1 MLFSSLTF
9 LWFFLPAAVA
19 VYLLAPGR
27 TGKNAVLLAASL
39 IFYSWGEPRGLIL
52 LLATVILCYITG
64 RLLLSLDEGT
74 EGASVMGSLSHN
86 KRMTGP
92 GARKAVLLA
101 GLLIQLGLL
110 CYFKYFNMIAGAV
123 NDLTGQSLIPP
134 MKILLPLGISFY
146 TFQALSYMI
155 DVYGRKA
162 AAQKNLFHLALYLCL
177 FPQLLSGPIIKYHE
191 IAGAITE
198 RMESLSMTAY
208 GIKRFSYG
216 LAKKVLF
223 ANTFGQAADRIFS
236 LPSEQLGTLTVWLA
250 VILYTMQIYYDFSG
264 YSDMAI
270 GLGRIFGFR
279 YAENFNYPYLSASIT
294 EFWRR
299 WHISLSTWFRDY
311 LYIPLGG
318 NRKGL
323 TRTCVNLLIVFF
335 ATGLWHGASF
345 NFVIWGLY
353 YGFFLILERLWL
365 TGFFKKHP
373 LPVLSHAYALLVVI
387 FGWLLFRTETLAS
400 ARTLLHVMI
409 IPSRGL
415 WDPRIF
421 AGGNVLF
428 LLFLSILL
436 CGPLQML
443 FPGLKAR
450 LYDEDQIRIW
460 EIPVM
465 ALLIGLSVT
474 AIVSGTYSAFI
485 YFKF

>member
-74 EGASVMGSLSHN
+74 EGASVMRSLSHN

-198 RMESLSMTAY
+198 RRESLSMTAY

-335 ATGLWHGASF
+335 CH
-345 NFVIWGLY
+345 
-353 YGFFLILERLWL
+353 
-365 TGFFKKHP
+365 
-373 LPVLSHAYALLVVI
+373 
-387 FGWLLFRTETLAS
+387 RTV
-400 ARTLLHVMI
+400 ARGQL
-409 IPSRGL
+409 
-415 WDPRIF
+415 
-421 AGGNVLF
+421 
-428 LLFLSILL
+428 
-436 CGPLQML
+436 
-443 FPGLKAR
+443 
-450 LYDEDQIRIW
+450 
-460 EIPVM
+460 
-465 ALLIGLSVT
+465 
-474 AIVSGTYSAFI
+474 
-485 YFKF
+485 